1 MRIAI
6 VNDSQLEI
14 EVLKKISTS
23 TLEHKVV
30 WIARNGEEA
39 VRKCREDKPDL
50 ILMNMMM
57 PIMDGLAATKQIMKE
72 NPCAILIVT
81 SSLKGKEGM
90 IFEAMGSGAIDVIS
104 TPVVGLSQNNTNDN
118 ELIKKISIIS
128 KIINQTKEETKQPS
142 TKPNIFTTTSLIAIG
157 SSTGGPKV
165 LAKILSALPNEINTS
180 IIIIQHVDSQFAT
193 GFVTWLNEQTKLDV
207 VIAKEGMKPE
217 LNVVYVAGT
226 NDHLILAA
234 DKTFK
239 YVEEPKHFHYRP
251 SVDVFFDSLARNWLT
266 KDIAILLTGMG
277 ADGANGLLT
286 LKKMG
291 WYTIAQDEATS
302 IVYGMPKAAFELDAA
317 IEILS
322 TEKITEAI
330 IRFINT
336 RRN

>member
-1 MRIAI
+1 
-6 VNDSQLEI
+6 L
-14 EVLKKISTS
+14 
-23 TLEHKVV
+23 
-30 WIARNGEEA
+30 
-39 VRKCREDKPDL
+39 
-50 ILMNMMM
+50 
-57 PIMDGLAATKQIMKE
+57 
-72 NPCAILIVT
+72 
-81 SSLKGKEGM
+81 
-90 IFEAMGSGAIDVIS
+90 
-104 TPVVGLSQNNTNDN
+104 
-118 ELIKKISIIS
+118 
-128 KIINQTKEETKQPS
+128 INQTKEDTKQPS
-142 TKPNIFTTTSLIAIG
+142 SKSSILTTTSLIAIG
-157 SSTGGPKV
+157 SSAGGPKV
-165 LAKILSALPNEINTS
+165 LAKILSALPKEINTS

-226 NDHLILAA
+226 NDHLILTS
-234 DKTFK
+234 DRTFK
-239 YVEEPKHFHYRP
+239 YVEEPKNFHYRP

>member
-57 PIMDGLAATKQIMKE
+57 PVMDGLAATKQIMKE

-81 SSLKGKEGM
+81 SSIKGKEGL

-104 TPVVGLSQNNTNDN
+104 TPVVGLSQNLSSDN

-128 KIINQTKEETKQPS
+128 KLINQTKENKEQTNLKQS
-142 TKPNIFTTTSLIAIG
+142 VFATTSLIVIG
-157 SSTGGPKV
+157 SSTGGPKI
-165 LAKILSALPNEINTS
+165 LAKILSALPKEINTS

-193 GFVTWLNEQTKLDV
+193 GFVSWLNEQTKLEV

-217 LNVVYVAGT
+217 INVAYVAGT
-226 NDHLILAA
+226 NDHLILTS
-234 DKTFK
+234 DRTFK
-239 YVEEPKHFHYRP
+239 YVEEPKNYHYRP
-251 SVDVFFDSLARNWLT
+251 SVDVFFDSVARNWLT
-266 KDIAILLTGMG
+266 RDLAILLTGMG

-291 WYTIAQDEATS
+291 WHTIAQNEATS